1 MLLRDKV
8 NLSDKKRL
16 LSNFLSLSVLQA
28 VSYILPLITLPYLV
42 RVLGVEHFGL
52 LSFATAMMT
61 YFSIIIDYGF
71 NLTATREISIYRDEK
86 EKVIEIFSS
95 VMIIKAVLLALSL
108 LTVTIIIFSFEMFS
122 KDWLIYL
129 LTFSTIIGQTFFPI
143 WFFQG
148 MQEMR
153 YITYL
158 NILSKSVFTVA
169 IFVFVQDKNDFYLV
183 PILTLL
189 GSMTAAIWS
198 LVIIKKFYRVN
209 WQPQKFNTVIFYLKG
224 GWHVFLSNFSNGLY
238 TNSTIFILGIFTNN
252 TLVGYYSAGERII
265 KVMQN
270 LFTPLFQV
278 FYPYISQQKKDFS
291 LDITRKLTVVVGLIA
306 LIMSLLIF
314 YNSENLVS
322 LVLGKEFESSII
334 VIKIL
339 SFLPLTY
346 VLSNIFG
353 VQTMLTHGREKA
365 YSKIFIY
372 ATILNLILSF
382 ILIPVYEEV
391 GTAIVAL
398 TTELF
403 FVLVMF
409 FYLQSTGLKI
419 VK

>member
-1 MLLRDKV
+1 
-8 NLSDKKRL
+8 
-16 LSNFLSLSVLQA
+16 
-28 VSYILPLITLPYLV
+28 
-42 RVLGVEHFGL
+42 
-52 LSFATAMMT
+52 
-61 YFSIIIDYGF
+61 
-71 NLTATREISIYRDEK
+71 
-86 EKVIEIFSS
+86 
-95 VMIIKAVLLALSL
+95 MIIKAVLLALSL

-129 LTFSTIIGQTFFPI
+129 LTFSTIVGQTFFPI

-278 FYPYISQQKKDFS
+278 VYPYISQQKKDFS
-291 LDITRKLTVVVGLIA
+291 LDITRKLTAVVGLIA

>member
-129 LTFSTIIGQTFFPI
+129 LTFSTIVGQTFFPI

-278 FYPYISQQKKDFS
+278 VYPYISQQKKDFS
-291 LDITRKLTVVVGLIA
+291 LDITRKLTAVVGLIA